1 MNQTVQ
7 SNHTIKLII
16 MCKTL
21 IAEDNTTFRKLLRTI
36 LCDKFP
42 SMIIEEAVNGREV
55 LEKIEDF
62 LPDLVFMDISLP
74 EENGLQ
80 LTRKIK
86 TSHPG
91 IVVVIFTSYDVP
103 EYRDAALRFGATF
116 FLAKS
121 SWTSSQLIELV
132 ESILSDMNQ
141 RR

>member
-1 MNQTVQ
+1 
-7 SNHTIKLII
+7 

-21 IAEDNTTFRKLLRTI
+21 IAEDNTTFRKLLSTI
-36 LCDKFP
+36 LSDRFP
-42 SMIIEEAVNGREV
+42 AMVIEEVVNGREV
-55 LEKIEDF
+55 LAKVEDF

-74 EENGLQ
+74 ERNGLQ
-80 LTRKIK
+80 LTREIK

-91 IVVVIFTSYDVP
+91 IVVVIFTNYDIP
-103 EYRDAALRFGATF
+103 EYRDAALRFGATC

-121 SWTSSQLIELV
+121 SWTSSQIIELV

>member
-21 IAEDNTTFRKLLRTI
+21 IAEDNSTFRKLLSTI

-42 SMIIEEAVNGREV
+42 SMIIEEAVNAREV
-55 LEKIEDF
+55 LEKVEHF

-86 TSHPG
+86 TSHPD
-91 IVVVIFTSYDVP
+91 IVVVIFTNYDIP
-103 EYRDAALRFGATF
+103 EYRDAALRFGAKYF
-116 FLAKS
+116 IAKS
-121 SWTSSQLIELV
+121 SWTSFQIIELV
-132 ESILSDMNQ
+132 EAILSDVKQ
-141 RR
+141 PR